1 MKHKITK
8 TLLILFAAFCFTF
21 LPVTPT
27 FAEQCSSKVCSGSY
41 PDSVKAA
48 CGCGNSSSK
57 ELPDVAIN
65 IINIIIGISGIVA
78 VVFIVIGGINYMTS
92 TGDAGKVKKAKDTI
106 LYAVIGLV
114 ICALSFAIVNW
125 AISTINKN
133 PGSNSDNNNPSTS
146 EDSKNKTDSK
156 TDINKSDTKENNTTK
171 K

>member
-1 MKHKITK
+1 MKNKITK
-8 TLLILFAAFCFTF
+8 IMFAIFIAFCLAF
-21 LPVTPT
+21 LPIAPT
-27 FAEQCSSKVCSGSY
+27 FAEQCSSKVCSGTNY

-48 CGCGNSSSK
+48 CGCGNSTK
-57 ELPDVAIN
+57 QLPDVVIN
-65 IINIIIGISGIVA
+65 IINAVIGISGIIA

-114 ICALSFAIVNW
+114 ICALSFTIVNW
-125 AISTINKN
+125 AISTINN
-133 PGSNSDNNNPSTS
+133 NSNSNSGSNNPNTS

>member
-106 LYAVIGLV
+106 LYGIIGLIIV
-114 ICALSFAIVNW
+114 LLAFAITQFVLNQL
-125 AISTINKN
+125 
-133 PGSNSDNNNPSTS
+133 GS
-146 EDSKNKTDSK
+146 E
-156 TDINKSDTKENNTTK
+156 
-171 K
+171 